1 MQKQHATPAQS
12 GPNGAPRVVA
22 PLVQRE
28 RSDQVAAIGLRTP
41 WLRDL
46 YHNLLILPW
55 PIFLVVLAFVYL
67 GLNIFFALLYL
78 LDGDAIANARPGA
91 FADAFFFS
99 VETLS
104 TIGYGQMSPATLYG
118 HIVMTGEALVGLML
132 IAVAAG
138 LMFSKVAV
146 IAPHDGVPTLTLR
159 LANVRRNQI
168 LEAQVSVTL
177 VRDERTAEGE
187 WMRRFYDLR
196 LARHRSPIFAMT
208 FTVMHEIDPTSPL
221 SKATPSSLAA
231 ESAEIVV
238 TVLGIDEVTVQP
250 VYARAS
256 YLAHEVLWN
265 RRFVDVFTETE
276 AGRLAIDYRL
286 FHDTEPIEPR
296 TTSGR

>member
-1 MQKQHATPAQS
+1 MADFS
-12 GPNGAPRVVA
+12 RC
-22 PLVQRE
+22 
-28 RSDQVAAIGLRTP
+28 SGLRLFGTE
-41 WLRDL
+41 
-46 YHNLLILPW
+46 HILC
-55 PIFLVVLAFVYL
+55 
-67 GLNIFFALLYL
+67 
-78 LDGDAIANARPGA
+78 ANARPGA

-104 TIGYGQMSPATLYG
+104 TISYGQMSPATLYG

-265 RRFVDVFTETE
+265 RRFVDVFTQTE

>member
-1 MQKQHATPAQS
+1 MADFS
-12 GPNGAPRVVA
+12 RC
-22 PLVQRE
+22 
-28 RSDQVAAIGLRTP
+28 SGLRLFGTE
-41 WLRDL
+41 
-46 YHNLLILPW
+46 HILC
-55 PIFLVVLAFVYL
+55 
-67 GLNIFFALLYL
+67 
-78 LDGDAIANARPGA
+78 ANARPGA

-104 TIGYGQMSPATLYG
+104 TISYGQMSPATLYG
-118 HIVMTGEALVGLML
+118 HIDHRLTLSDREVAEVPHFVMTGEALVGLML

-265 RRFVDVFTETE
+265 RRFVDVFTQTE

>member
-138 LMFSKVAV
+138 LMFAAFRGPSRGIPAQS
-146 IAPHDGVPTLTLR
+146 PPFLR
-159 LANVRRNQI
+159 
-168 LEAQVSVTL
+168 
-177 VRDERTAEGE
+177 
-187 WMRRFYDLR
+187 
-196 LARHRSPIFAMT
+196 
-208 FTVMHEIDPTSPL
+208 
-221 SKATPSSLAA
+221 
-231 ESAEIVV
+231 
-238 TVLGIDEVTVQP
+238 
-250 VYARAS
+250 
-256 YLAHEVLWN
+256 
-265 RRFVDVFTETE
+265 
-276 AGRLAIDYRL
+276 
-286 FHDTEPIEPR
+286 
-296 TTSGR
+296 

>member
-1 MQKQHATPAQS
+1 M
-12 GPNGAPRVVA
+12 
-22 PLVQRE
+22 
-28 RSDQVAAIGLRTP
+28 
-41 WLRDL
+41 
-46 YHNLLILPW
+46 LILPW

-104 TIGYGQMSPATLYG
+104 TISYGQMSPATLYG
-118 HIVMTGEALVGLML
+118 HIDHRLTLSDREVAEVPHFVMTGEALVGLML

-138 LMFSKVAV
+138 LMFARFSRPTARVLFSKVAV

-265 RRFVDVFTETE
+265 RRFVDVFTQTE